1 MKSKSSG
8 RVFKIVVYTVCIIF
22 GLLSIF
28 PFWVMFMNA
37 TRGTFEIQ
45 QKAISLLP
53 STHLL
58 NNYKILTGKSFNALV
73 GFFNSLII
81 SVGTTTCAV
90 YFSSLTA
97 YALVVYNWKLRQPFF
112 TFILAVM
119 MIPTQVMTIGFYQF
133 IYSIKMTNSF
143 LPLILPA
150 IASPTIVFFMRQYLL
165 STLSIDIV
173 NSARIDGASEFR
185 IFNTVML
192 PIMKPAI
199 ATQSIFVFVS
209 SWNNFFLPLVLLTD
223 SKKYTMPIMVSLLR
237 GDIYKTEFGSVY
249 LALSLSVLPIFVMYF
264 LLSKYII
271 AGVSLGGV
279 KE

>member
-1 MKSKSSG
+1 MKSNG
-8 RVFKIVVYTVCIIF
+8 RVLKIVIYVVCIFF
-22 GLLSIF
+22 GILSIF

-58 NNYKILTGKSFNALV
+58 NNFKILTGKSFNAWV
-73 GFFNSLII
+73 GFVNSVTV
-81 SVGTTTCAV
+81 STGTTACAV

-97 YALVVYNWKLRQPFF
+97 YALVVYNWKLRKPFF

-133 IYSIKMTNSF
+133 IYSIRMTNSF

-173 NSARIDGASEFR
+173 NSARIDGAGEFR
-185 IFNTVML
+185 IFNTVVL

-199 ATQSIFVFVS
+199 ATQAIFVFVQ

-249 LALSLSVLPIFVMYF
+249 LALSLSVLPIFVIYF